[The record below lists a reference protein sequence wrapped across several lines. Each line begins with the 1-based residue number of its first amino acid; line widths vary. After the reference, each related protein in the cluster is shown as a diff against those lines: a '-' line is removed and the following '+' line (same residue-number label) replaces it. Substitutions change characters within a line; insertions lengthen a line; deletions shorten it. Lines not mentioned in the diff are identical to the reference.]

1 MTTAD
6 GRNRTPAGLDDSL
19 ITEELARRSSHAPDY
34 EAENRALAALA
45 QEMTANPCDVLQ
57 KCAEL
62 AVALCHADSAGISLL
77 EPGEEGVFRWH
88 AAGGGLAAQAGRTV
102 PQETCPSEAVIAR
115 DSVLLFREGERL
127 FPGMR
132 GIGPPVY
139 EILLAPWHAYG
150 EPVGAL
156 WAMKHTPEGQFD
168 AEDARLLQSLAHT
181 AAAAYQT
188 TDALDKAEAGRTDL
202 ERRVADRTRALSEAH
217 ASVQTSEARLRAALE
232 IETVG
237 AIYLDPD
244 GRIIEAND
252 AFLAMGGYSRADL
265 EAGRLT
271 WQALTPPEW
280 RDVSERAFA
289 ELRATGQIPPYEKEY
304 FRQDGSRWCAL
315 FAGKLLPDGTIFE
328 FVLDITARKQAEQ
341 ALAAELKAM
350 TRLHEVSRQVVDGAG
365 LPAVLDAILDATI
378 ELHGADF
385 GTIQLYDEKTRTLR
399 IAAQR
404 GFQQPFLDHFAKV
417 GAVEASTCGMAL
429 ARRERVTIEDVEQDP
444 AYAPSLAVA
453 REAGYRAVQS
463 TPLVTPSG
471 EMLGMLSTYFRQP
484 HHLSDLDTKLTD
496 VYARLAA
503 EAIAQVRAEAAL
515 RASEARLAHELE
527 GARQLQ
533 RFSSELLVE
542 QHPQALY
549 EQLLDAMMA
558 IMRSQGASMQ
568 ILDPDVKILKLLA
581 WRGFHPDAAAFW
593 DRVDCNSAS
602 TCGEALKTG
611 RRILVSD
618 TEACAFMAGTED
630 LAAYRLSNLRAV
642 QSTPLRSRT
651 GRALGMV
658 STHWRAPYTPSA
670 DDFSRFDVLT
680 RQAADLIERAQT
692 EAALRESETQARLL
706 LAELQHRVRNT
717 LAVIRSIAG
726 QTAETSETVADYAM
740 HLEGRIDAFARVQ
753 AAVTRDP
760 SAGIDLASL
769 VAEELLTCAARE
781 GKQFRLSGPAVR
793 LQPKAAETVGLAIH
807 ELATNAV
814 KYGALASPKGHVTVA
829 WRLEDREGDQRL
841 RIDWTETGVSVVS
854 LAPRRSGFGTELLTQ
869 TLPYQ
874 LRGTAT
880 LTFQP
885 GGLECIMDLPARGV
899 LQ

>member
-1 MTTAD
+1 MTTAE
-6 GRNRTPAGLDDSL
+6 GRNSTPAGLDDNL
-19 ITEELARRSSHAPDY
+19 ITDELARRPSQVPDY
-34 EAENRALAALA
+34 EAENRALAALT
-45 QEMTANPCDVLQ
+45 QEMTAEPCGVLQ

-62 AVALCHADSAGISLL
+62 ALALCHADSTGISLP
-77 EPGEEGVFRWH
+77 EPGEEGVFRWC

-102 PQETCPSEAVIAR
+102 PREAGPSDAMLAR

-127 FPGMR
+127 FPGVH
-132 GIGPPVY
+132 GVGPPVY
-139 EILLAPWHAYG
+139 EILLAPWHVHG
-150 EPVGAL
+150 KPVGAL
-156 WAMKHTPEGQFD
+156 WAIKHTSEEQFN
-168 AEDARLLQSLAHT
+168 AEDARLLQSLAHS

-188 TDALDKAEAGRTDL
+188 TDALDQAEAGRTEL
-202 ERRVADRTRALSEAH
+202 EQQVAERTRALADAY

-244 GRIIEAND
+244 GRIIEANE

-271 WQALTPPEW
+271 WQRLTPPEW
-280 RDVSERAFA
+280 GEVSEHAFA
-289 ELRATGQIPPYEKEY
+289 ELKATGQIPPYEKEY
-304 FRQDGSRWCAL
+304 FRKDGSRWCAL
-315 FAGKLLPDGTIFE
+315 FAGKLLPDGMIFE

-341 ALAAELKAM
+341 ALATELKAM

-385 GTIQLYDEKTRTLR
+385 GYMQLYDGKTGTLR

-404 GFQQPFLDHFAKV
+404 GFQQPFLDHFANV
-417 GAVEASTCGMAL
+417 DATEASTCGMAL
-429 ARRERVTIEDVEQDP
+429 ARRERVVIEDVEQEP
-444 AYAPSLAVA
+444 AYAPSLEMA

-471 EMLGMLSTYFRQP
+471 EMLGMLSTYFHQP
-484 HHLSDLDTKLTD
+484 HRLTDLDTKLTD

-503 EAIAQVRAEAAL
+503 EAIARVQAEAAL
-515 RASEARLAHELE
+515 RASEARLAHELN

-533 RFSSELLVE
+533 RVSSELLVE
-542 QHPQALY
+542 QHPQTLY
-549 EQLLDAMMA
+549 EQVLDAMRV

-568 ILDPDVKILKLLA
+568 ILEPDTGTLKLLA

-593 DRVDCNSAS
+593 DRVDANSAS
-602 TCGEALKTG
+602 TCGEALRTG

-618 TEACAFMAGTED
+618 VETCAFMAGTED

-658 STHWRAPYTPSA
+658 STHWRAPHEPSE
-670 DDFSRFDVLT
+670 DDFSHFDVLT

-692 EAALRESETQARLL
+692 EASLRESERQARLL

-717 LAVIRSIAG
+717 LAVIRSIAH
-726 QTAETSETVADYAM
+726 QTAETSETVEDYAM

-760 SAGIDLASL
+760 SAGIDLAAL

-781 GKQFRLSGPAVR
+781 GKQFSLTGPKVR

-814 KYGALASPKGHVTVA
+814 KYGALASPKGHVMVA
-829 WRLEDREGDQRL
+829 WCLEDREGDQRL
-841 RIDWTETGVSVVS
+841 KIEWTETGVPIVS
-854 LAPRRSGFGTELLTQ
+854 LAPRRGGFGTELLTQ

-874 LRGTAT
+874 LRGAAT
-880 LTFQP
+880 LTFKP
-885 GGLECIMDLPARGV
+885 GGLECIMELPARGV